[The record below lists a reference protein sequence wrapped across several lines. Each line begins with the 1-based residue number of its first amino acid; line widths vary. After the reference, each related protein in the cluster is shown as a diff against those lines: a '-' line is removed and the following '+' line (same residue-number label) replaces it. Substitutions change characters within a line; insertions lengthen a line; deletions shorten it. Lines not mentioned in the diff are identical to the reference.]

1 MTIRKRKNM
10 LTAIILTLLLAFII
24 MVFFNI
30 PYSPT
35 STQFQKTIS
44 ERLKTASNA
53 SGVFTEEDISHLP
66 TPVQRYFHHCGYLGS
81 PKMAY
86 LKASLEDVDF
96 IMSEDRILRI
106 DYQQLNL
113 VTRPE
118 RYALISS
125 SLYGIPFEGFDTLDN
140 GKGGMRGTF
149 AKIIPLFN
157 QRGET
162 MDRACLVTWLAE
174 CLLVPDAALQGF
186 VNWEPVDD
194 TRAKA
199 TVTWEGVSVSGV
211 FTFAETGELL
221 DFRTSDRTA
230 VGMDGKGTKADWSA
244 LFRHYHSVN
253 GLLQPEVIQ
262 SVWHYEKGDCVYFNQ
277 NATPI
282 FIRYR

>member
-1 MTIRKRKNM
+1 MTVRKRKNM
-10 LTAIILTLLLAFII
+10 LTTIIIALLLVFII
-24 MVFFNI
+24 MIFFNI
-30 PYSPT
+30 PYSPA
-35 STQFQKTIS
+35 STQFQKTVS
-44 ERLKTASNA
+44 EKLKTAENTA
-53 SGVFTEEDISHLP
+53 DVFTKEDIANLP
-66 TPVQRYFHHCGYLGS
+66 TPVQRYFRYCGYLGS
-81 PKMAY
+81 PKMTY
-86 LKASLEDVDF
+86 MRASLGDVDF
-96 IMSEDRILRI
+96 VMPEDRILRI
-106 DYQQLNL
+106 DYQQFNL

-125 SLYGIPFEGFDTLDN
+125 SLYGIPFEGLDTLDN
-140 GKGGMRGTF
+140 GKGGMRGTL
-149 AKIIPLFN
+149 AKIIPLFD
-157 QRGET
+157 QRGEA

-174 CLLVPDAALQGF
+174 CLLVPDAALQDF
-186 VNWEPVDD
+186 VSWEPVDD
-194 TRAKA
+194 TRAKG

-230 VGMDGKGTKADWSA
+230 IGMDGKETKADWSA

-277 NATPI
+277 NEAPV